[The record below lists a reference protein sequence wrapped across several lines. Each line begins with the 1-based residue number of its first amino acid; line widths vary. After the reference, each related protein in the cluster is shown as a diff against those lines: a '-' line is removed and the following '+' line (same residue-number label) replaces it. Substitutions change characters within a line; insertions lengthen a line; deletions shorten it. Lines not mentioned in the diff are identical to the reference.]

1 MQIISNVSYYLGRLD
16 KENSTNI
23 NFYFVTFSGYFLN
36 KVLQIARLAQLFQD
50 NTTKRWK
57 LFLVCNGKR
66 VLISISVIWE
76 FHRSFSPQQLHLQ
89 IFFFFHSVTTTD
101 ILYDVPYAHS
111 AIRNT
116 HKSDESHIEDR
127 SRASSNG
134 D

>member
-23 NFYFVTFSGYFLN
+23 NFYFVAFSGYFPN

-50 NTTKRWK
+50 NTTKRWN

-89 IFFFFHSVTTTD
+89 IFFFFDSIITTD
-101 ILYDVPYAHS
+101 IFYDVPYAHS

-116 HKSDESHIEDR
+116 HKSDESHIKDR